1 MTAAT
6 MREAFERAETHNIW
20 SLPDLSVLNAGRRS
34 PVPMPG
40 DLFGASWPLL
50 SAIGEGTCTPVDY
63 PALGFLSACASL
75 IGGKRKVRPYS
86 TAAWAEP
93 CILWVG
99 VVGDP
104 SSRKSPA
111 LDAIT
116 RALREI
122 ERDHADQHK
131 LAIRDWQE
139 RDELAKASRKHWQE
153 AVGRAAKEGLSA
165 PAMPDTAVEPAEP
178 VRRRTLI
185 MDATPEA
192 VGTILE
198 GNPQGTLHF
207 RDELAGWL
215 TSFDRYSP
223 GGREFWLE
231 AYGGR
236 PFVIDRKGATK
247 GPLSIPFNGVSVCG
261 GIQPAK
267 LASALLSSPDDG
279 LVARFLWAWPDKLSA
294 VSRPRQA
301 ADMGALDNAYRRL
314 EGIGWA
320 MDAEGRQTAL
330 TLPLS
335 DRAADIFERWEQ
347 ENAGVDDDAS
357 ALFKSFVGKMNGAV
371 LRLALVAEFIRW
383 AWEGGAEPAEIS
395 ADALIAAAAWV
406 DDYAKPM
413 AERVY
418 GDAALPEVERHAAML
433 AKYIRKAKLRTINK
447 RELKRSPH
455 KSWLPGLRDTP
466 AMDAAVEL
474 LVDAGWLL
482 PNPSRDGGGV
492 GRERQDYLVNPAVLG
507 DI

>member
-1 MTAAT
+1 MTGAIQ
-6 MREAFERAETHNIW
+6 RAFEGAQNVNLW
-20 SLPDLSVLNAGRRS
+20 SVPDMSVLNAGRRS
-34 PVPMPG
+34 PVPMPS
-40 DLFGASWPLL
+40 DLLGPAWPLL
-50 SAIGEGTCTPVDY
+50 SAIAEGTCTPVDY

-111 LDAIT
+111 LEAIT
-116 RALREI
+116 GPLREI
-122 ERDHADQHK
+122 ESDHADMHR
-131 LAIRDWQE
+131 LAIREWQE
-139 RDELAKASRKHWQE
+139 RDERAKASRKAWQE
-153 AVGRAAKEGLSA
+153 EVTKAVKDSA
-165 PAMPDTAVEPAEP
+165 PTPAMPDDAAEPVEP

-192 VGTILE
+192 LGPILQ

-215 TSFDRYSP
+215 QSFDRYSP

-236 PFVIDRKGATK
+236 PFVIDRKSLVK
-247 GPLSIPFNGVSVCG
+247 GPISIPFNGVSVCG
-261 GIQPAK
+261 GIQPDK

-279 LVARFLWAWPDKLSA
+279 LVARFLWAWPDKLGT
-294 VSRPRQA
+294 VGRPRIA
-301 ADMGALDNAYRRL
+301 ADMGALANAYRRL
-314 EGIGWA
+314 DSLSWA
-320 MDAEGRQTAL
+320 VDPDGRQTAM

-335 DRAADIFERWEQ
+335 DAAADIFERWEQ
-347 ENAGVDDDAS
+347 DNAGVDENAS
-357 ALFKSFVGKMNGAV
+357 SLFKSFVGKMNGVV
-371 LRLALVAEFIRW
+371 LRLALVSEFIRW
-383 AWEGGAEPAEIS
+383 AWGNGAEPVEVS
-395 ADALIAAAAWV
+395 ADALIAAATWV

-418 GDAALPEVERHAAML
+418 GDAALPAVERHAATL
-433 AKYIRKAKLRTINK
+433 AKYIRRQGFREINK
-447 RELKRSPH
+447 RTLKQSPH
-455 KSWLPGLRDTP
+455 KSALPGLRD
-466 AMDAAVEL
+466 AAIMDAAVEC

-482 PNPSRDGGGV
+482 PHHSRDGGPG
-492 GRERQDYLVNPAVLG
+492 QPKLDYLVNPAVLG
-507 DI
+507 A